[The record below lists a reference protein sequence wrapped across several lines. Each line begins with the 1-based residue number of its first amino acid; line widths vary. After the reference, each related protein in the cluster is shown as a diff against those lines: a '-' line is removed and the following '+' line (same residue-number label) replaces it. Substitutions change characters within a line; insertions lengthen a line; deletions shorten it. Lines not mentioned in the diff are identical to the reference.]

1 VGRTT
6 LMIAHRLSTVMHADE
21 ILVMDGGRIVER
33 GRHEDL
39 IAMRGH
45 YHGMWALQQRQQV
58 AGVGEQDVTPH
69 ESKAIGS

>member
-1 VGRTT
+1 
-6 LMIAHRLSTVMHADE
+6 VMHADE

-33 GRHEDL
+33 GKHEDL

-45 YHGMWALQQRQQV
+45 YHGMWALQQRQEAPGAVQ
-58 AGVGEQDVTPH
+58 QDVTLH